1 MKYQN
6 ARDVLH
12 DELLTSVQ
20 EYFQGGYLY
29 VPQKVRNRPE
39 QFRTA
44 YKMELI
50 KRDTHIFLKHLD
62 GWSNSQLGKF
72 YHLSDSSIR
81 RILLREK
88 RKAEKMNTE
97 WKKILSAWGIEPADI
112 EQKYPTVWEINHQ
125 YMLKGYENPESLER
139 NIQSLTALSECGAPV
154 AGIIK
159 TLNGENHTETDGR
172 YWLMTAK
179 LPGSRR
185 TDIREPG
192 TAYKMGETIAR
203 LHVFF
208 RECEQ
213 KITFWDNSLLDE
225 MEGWIKQALQ
235 ENAWEPVSEQEY
247 LSVTAQLRSVYG
259 SLPRHLIHR
268 DVHFGNFLFL
278 NGEFSGYIDFDLSQR
293 NIRIFDLGYFL
304 AGLLTRESGAKLE
317 ADEWLRIVCD
327 VISGYESVSKLKREE
342 KVALVSVMESIEILF
357 AAYFLRTED
366 RICAEDAA
374 DIFHKLRDWEERIEK
389 CLL

>member
-6 ARDVLH
+6 ARDVLP

-29 VPQKVRNRPE
+29 VPRKAENRPE

-44 YKMELI
+44 YKTELL
-50 KRDTHIFLKHLD
+50 KRDHHIFLKHLE
-62 GWSNSQLGKF
+62 GRSNSQLGKF

-97 WKKILSAWGIEPADI
+97 WEKILSAWGMEPADI

-125 YMLKGYENPESLER
+125 YMLKEYENPKSLER
-139 NIQSLTALSECGAPV
+139 NVQSLTALSECGAPV

-159 TLNGENHTETDGR
+159 TLDGENHTETDGK

-247 LSVTAQLRSVYG
+247 LSVTAQLRSVYDR
-259 SLPRHLIHR
+259 LPKQLIHR

-278 NGEFSGYIDFDLSQR
+278 DGEFSGYIDFDLSQR

-304 AGLLTRESGAKLE
+304 AGLLTGESGAKLE
-317 ADEWLRIVCD
+317 EDEWLRIVYD

-342 KVALVSVMESIEILF
+342 KAALVPVMESIEILF
-357 AAYFLRTED
+357 AAYFIRTED

-374 DIFHKLRDWEERIEK
+374 DIFHKIRDREERIRGFSF
-389 CLL
+389 

>member
-6 ARDVLH
+6 ARDVLP

-29 VPQKVRNRPE
+29 VPRKAENRPE

-44 YKMELI
+44 YKTELL
-50 KRDTHIFLKHLD
+50 KRDHHIFLKHLE
-62 GWSNSQLGKF
+62 GWSNGQLGEF
-72 YHLSDSSIR
+72 YHLSAPSIR

-112 EQKYPTVWEINHQ
+112 EQKYPAVWEINHQ
-125 YMLKGYENPESLER
+125 YMLKAYESSKELER
-139 NIQSLTALSECGAPV
+139 NAKLLTVLSECGAPV
-154 AGIIK
+154 ARIIK
-159 TLNGENHTETDGR
+159 TLNGKNHEEADGKH
-172 YWLMTAK
+172 WLMTEK
-179 LPGSRR
+179 LPGSNR
-185 TDIREPG
+185 TDIRKPG

-203 LHVFF
+203 LH
-208 RECEQ
+208 RILRKCEQ

-225 MEGWIKQALQ
+225 MEGWIKQTLE

-247 LSVTAQLRSVYG
+247 LSVTNQLGSRYG
-259 SLPRHLIHR
+259 SLPKQLIHR

-317 ADEWLRIVCD
+317 EDEWLRIVCD
-327 VISGYESVSKLKREE
+327 VISGYESVSELKREE
-342 KVALVSVMESIEILF
+342 KEALVSVMESIEILF

>member
-6 ARDVLH
+6 ARDVLP

-72 YHLSDSSIR
+72 YHLSDSIIR

-97 WKKILSAWGIEPADI
+97 WEKILSAWGMEPADV

-125 YMLKGYENPESLER
+125 YMLKEYETPKSLGR

-159 TLNGENHTETDGR
+159 TLNGENHTETDGK

-247 LSVTAQLRSVYG
+247 LSVTAQLRSVYD
-259 SLPRHLIHR
+259 SLPKQLIHR

-278 NGEFSGYIDFDLSQR
+278 DGEFSGYIDFDLSQR

-317 ADEWLRIVCD
+317 EDEWLRIVCD

-342 KVALVSVMESIEILF
+342 KAALVPVMESIEILF
-357 AAYFLRTED
+357 AAYFIRTED

-374 DIFHKLRDWEERIEK
+374 DIFHKIRDREERIRGFSF
-389 CLL
+389 

>member
-6 ARDVLH
+6 ARDVLP

-29 VPQKVRNRPE
+29 VPRKAENRPE

-44 YKMELI
+44 YKTELL
-50 KRDTHIFLKHLD
+50 KRDHHIFLKHLE
-62 GWSNSQLGKF
+62 GWSNGQLGEF
-72 YHLSDSSIR
+72 YHLSAPSIR

-159 TLNGENHTETDGR
+159 TLDGENHTEADGK

-247 LSVTAQLRSVYG
+247 LSVTAQLRSVYD
-259 SLPRHLIHR
+259 SLPKQLIHR

-278 NGEFSGYIDFDLSQR
+278 DGEFSGYIDFDLSQR

-327 VISGYESVSKLKREE
+327 VISGYESVSELKREE
-342 KVALVSVMESIEILF
+342 KTALVSVMESIEILF
-357 AAYFLRTED
+357 AAYFIRTED
-366 RICAEDAA
+366 RTCAEDAA

>member
-6 ARDVLH
+6 ARDVLP

-29 VPQKVRNRPE
+29 VPRKAENRPE

-44 YKMELI
+44 YKTELL
-50 KRDTHIFLKHLD
+50 KRDHHIFLKHLE

-81 RILLREK
+81 RILLQEK

-97 WKKILSAWGIEPADI
+97 WEKILSAWGIEPADI

-159 TLNGENHTETDGR
+159 TLDGENHTEADGK

-185 TDIREPG
+185 TDIREPE

-259 SLPRHLIHR
+259 SLPRQLIHR
-268 DVHFGNFLFL
+268 DVHFGNFPFL

-342 KVALVSVMESIEILF
+342 KAALVSVMESIEILF

>member
-1 MKYQN
+1 
-6 ARDVLH
+6 
-12 DELLTSVQ
+12 
-20 EYFQGGYLY
+20 
-29 VPQKVRNRPE
+29 
-39 QFRTA
+39 
-44 YKMELI
+44 
-50 KRDTHIFLKHLD
+50 
-62 GWSNSQLGKF
+62 
-72 YHLSDSSIR
+72 
-81 RILLREK
+81 
-88 RKAEKMNTE
+88 
-97 WKKILSAWGIEPADI
+97 
-112 EQKYPTVWEINHQ
+112 
-125 YMLKGYENPESLER
+125 
-139 NIQSLTALSECGAPV
+139 
-154 AGIIK
+154 
-159 TLNGENHTETDGR
+159 
-172 YWLMTAK
+172 MTAK

-192 TAYKMGETIAR
+192 TAYKMGKTIAR

-259 SLPRHLIHR
+259 SLPRQLIHR

-317 ADEWLRIVCD
+317 EDEWLRIVSD
-327 VISGYESVSKLKREE
+327 VISGYESVSELKREE
-342 KVALVSVMESIEILF
+342 KAALVPVMESIEILF

>member
-6 ARDVLH
+6 ARDVLP

-97 WKKILSAWGIEPADI
+97 WEKILSAWGIEPADI

-159 TLNGENHTETDGR
+159 TLDGENHTEADGK

-259 SLPRHLIHR
+259 SLPRQLIHR

-342 KVALVSVMESIEILF
+342 KAALVPVMESIEILF
-357 AAYFLRTED
+357 VAYFIRTED
-366 RICAEDAA
+366 RICAADAA
-374 DIFHKLRDWEERIEK
+374 DIFHKIRDREERIRGFSF
-389 CLL
+389 

>member
-6 ARDVLH
+6 ARDILP

-20 EYFQGGYLY
+20 ECFQGGYLY
-29 VPQKVRNRPE
+29 IPRKMENRPE

-44 YKMELI
+44 YKTELL
-50 KRDTHIFLKHLD
+50 KRDHHIFLKHLE
-62 GWSNSQLGKF
+62 GWSNGQLGEF
-72 YHLSDSSIR
+72 YHLSAPSIR

-88 RKAEKMNTE
+88 RKAEEMNTE
-97 WKKILSAWGIEPADI
+97 WKKILSAWGIEPEDI
-112 EQKYPTVWEINHQ
+112 EQKYPAVWEINHQ
-125 YMLKGYENPESLER
+125 HMLKAYESSKELKR
-139 NIQSLTALSECGAPV
+139 NAKLLTVLSECGAPA

-159 TLNGENHTETDGR
+159 TLNGKNHAEADGK
-172 YWLMTAK
+172 YWLMTEK
-179 LPGSRR
+179 LPGSNR
-185 TDIREPG
+185 TDIRKPG

-203 LHVFF
+203 LHVIL
-208 RECEQ
+208 RKCEQ

-225 MEGWIKQALQ
+225 MEGWIKQTLE
-235 ENAWEPVSEQEY
+235 ENAWKPVSEQEY
-247 LSVTAQLRSVYG
+247 LSVTNQLGSRYD
-259 SLPRHLIHR
+259 SLPKQLIHR

-304 AGLLTRESGAKLE
+304 AGLLTRESGMKLE
-317 ADEWLRIVCD
+317 EDEWLRIACD
-327 VISGYESVSKLKREE
+327 VISGYESVDELRREE
-342 KVALVSVMESIEILF
+342 KAALIFVMESIEILF
-357 AAYFLRTED
+357 AAYFIRTED

-389 CLL
+389 CLP

>member
-1 MKYQN
+1 MI
-6 ARDVLH
+6 LL

-97 WKKILSAWGIEPADI
+97 WEKILSAWGIEPADI

-154 AGIIK
+154 A
-159 TLNGENHTETDGR
+159 
-172 YWLMTAK
+172 
-179 LPGSRR
+179 
-185 TDIREPG
+185 
-192 TAYKMGETIAR
+192 
-203 LHVFF
+203 
-208 RECEQ
+208 
-213 KITFWDNSLLDE
+213 
-225 MEGWIKQALQ
+225 
-235 ENAWEPVSEQEY
+235 
-247 LSVTAQLRSVYG
+247 
-259 SLPRHLIHR
+259 
-268 DVHFGNFLFL
+268 
-278 NGEFSGYIDFDLSQR
+278 
-293 NIRIFDLGYFL
+293 
-304 AGLLTRESGAKLE
+304 
-317 ADEWLRIVCD
+317 
-327 VISGYESVSKLKREE
+327 
-342 KVALVSVMESIEILF
+342 
-357 AAYFLRTED
+357 
-366 RICAEDAA
+366 A